1 MRYDIYIYIYIIR
14 RLKVKKVNVKQTRY
28 RTGVAHRVPGGLGSQ
43 ISRPSAREGG
53 EVSVTGRLYPQEMFL
68 VLIFTRG

>member
-1 MRYDIYIYIYIIR
+1 MQRLEVSDAVRHIYIYIIR

-43 ISRPSAREGG
+43 ISMTLS
-53 EVSVTGRLYPQEMFL
+53 T
-68 VLIFTRG
+68 